1 MLRYFDFSAAML
13 HVFNKVAEHRRVA
26 YLELVVVATGKYAL
40 HCTAPPLRRQKLG
53 YIAITLDGLSKL
65 EEFIS

>member
-40 HCTAPPLRRQKLG
+40 HCTAPTSSEARIYRDYAGRPV
-53 YIAITLDGLSKL
+53 
-65 EEFIS
+65 